1 MARAPL
7 MMAGCGIGA
16 SMTAS
21 AMAVHLAA
29 MYVPG
34 FVIGRWVAI
43 SGGVKVGLAGLGLVA
58 LGGSVLLFQTSATG
72 FSLAM
77 LVAGFG
83 WGTATIGAMAM
94 LHRDARPSP
103 LWLALHD
110 ASLFV
115 AALLGA
121 LTLGRLG

>member
-1 MARAPL
+1 MLQLPVRPRHP
-7 MMAGCGIGA
+7 AGGD
-16 SMTAS
+16 TALNG
-21 AMAVHLAA
+21 MRRGLWRLA
-29 MYVPG
+29 
-34 FVIGRWVAI
+34 
-43 SGGVKVGLAGLGLVA
+43 LLGLVA